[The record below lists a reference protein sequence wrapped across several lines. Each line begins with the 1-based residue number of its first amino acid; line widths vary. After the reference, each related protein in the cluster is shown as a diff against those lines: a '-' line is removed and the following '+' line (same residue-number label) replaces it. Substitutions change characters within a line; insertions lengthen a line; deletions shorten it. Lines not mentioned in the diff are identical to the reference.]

1 MKNRNKK
8 FNKKNKSSKTNKILG
23 KAKKGKSEYEGIYR
37 VASKNFGFVKL
48 MNLDEEVFVASRDS
62 MNAMDDDKVL
72 IKIIENENND
82 KKNDGKHREGKIL
95 KIIERNR
102 DYIIGIFEP
111 NKGFGFVRPI
121 NKKIPFDIHID
132 KKYFSHAVK
141 DSMVEVKLLTD
152 RKSSDNPEGMIVSVI
167 GHKDDANA
175 EITALV
181 KDFGIVDTFSDE
193 ALREADNV
201 AIPIIDSDIKF
212 NGFERV
218 DLRDKFFITI
228 DGEDTKDID
237 DAICLEKIDGNNL
250 VLYVSIADVTHY
262 VKENSKLD
270 REALLRG
277 NSVYLLDRVIPMLPH
292 VLSNGMCSLNPN
304 EDRLSLTCEM
314 LFSKN
319 GDVKLHKVY
328 ESIIRSKRRMT
339 YTEVQALYDAA
350 TPASTK
356 LMDNDK
362 DNSELIDMLMNML
375 DLSRKIRHLREKRGA
390 VNFDLKETVIE
401 VDKDLK
407 PIRISEKVR
416 IEAYKLIEDFMV
428 SANESVASEFFS
440 REVPFLYR
448 THEEPDKEKMIALS
462 NTLNSLGVPF
472 HLKET
477 ILPKDIQ
484 NLMKEVEGKPCQ
496 YAVERLTLRSMAQ
509 ARYTKKSIGHFA
521 LASKYYTHFT
531 SPIRRYN
538 DLQIHRIIKEVLE
551 NRFSDKR
558 KEYFDN
564 ILDDV
569 AMRISKTERLAVD
582 CERDIEDLKKCEYM
596 EKFVGEEY
604 EGVISGLTN
613 FGIFVELP
621 NTIEGMVPL
630 RDITDDYYDLDEEK
644 YQIVGNRTKKVFR
657 FGDKVKVK
665 LVKVSKELRT
675 IDFVFV

>member
-8 FNKKNKSSKTNKILG
+8 FNKSNKSNKTNKILG
-23 KAKKGKSEYEGIYR
+23 KAKKGKNEYEGIYR
-37 VASKNFGFVKL
+37 VATKNFGFVKL
-48 MNLDEEVFVASRDS
+48 INLDEEVFVTSHDS

-72 IKIIENENND
+72 IKIIEDKTND

-102 DYIIGIFEP
+102 DYVIGIFEP

-121 NKKIPFDIHID
+121 NKKVPFDIHID

-141 DSMVEVKLLTD
+141 DSIVEVKLISD
-152 RKSSDNPEGMIVSVI
+152 KKNNDNPEGMIVSVI

-175 EITALV
+175 EITAIV
-181 KDFGIVDTFSDE
+181 RDFGIVDTFSDE
-193 ALREADNV
+193 ALKEADDV
-201 AIPIIDSDIKF
+201 AIPIADNDIKF

-218 DLRDKFFITI
+218 DLRGKFFITI

-237 DAICLEKIDGNNL
+237 DAICLEKLDDNNSI
-250 VLYVSIADVTHY
+250 LYVSIADVTHY
-262 VKENSKLD
+262 VKENGKLD
-270 REALLRG
+270 REALSRG

-319 GDVKLHKVY
+319 GEVKLHKVY

-339 YTEVQALYDAA
+339 YTEVQGLYDAA
-350 TPASTK
+350 TPASIR

-362 DNSELIDMLMNML
+362 ENNELIDMLMNML
-375 DLSRKIRHLREKRGA
+375 ELSRKIRHLREKRGA
-390 VNFDLKETVIE
+390 VNFDLKETIIE
-401 VDKDLK
+401 VDSDLK
-407 PIRISEKVR
+407 PIKISEKIR

-428 SANESVASEFFS
+428 SANESVASEFFG

-472 HLKET
+472 HLKEN

-484 NLMKEVEGKPCQ
+484 NLMNEVKGKPCQ

-551 NRFSDKR
+551 NRYTDKR
-558 KEYFDN
+558 KEYYDN

-613 FGIFVELP
+613 FGIFVELS

-630 RDITDDYYDLDEEK
+630 RDITDDHYDLDEEK
-644 YQIVGNRTKKVFR
+644 YQIIGNKTKKVFK

-665 LVKVSKELRT
+665 LVKVNKELRA